1 MLIARITSIDDLKKH
16 WASKAQLGTM
26 VHYIQNH
33 VVSILALFKKD
44 NLQVQSLRVLQFW
57 NENRYF

>member
-44 NLQVQSLRVLQFW
+44 NLQVQS
-57 NENRYF
+57 